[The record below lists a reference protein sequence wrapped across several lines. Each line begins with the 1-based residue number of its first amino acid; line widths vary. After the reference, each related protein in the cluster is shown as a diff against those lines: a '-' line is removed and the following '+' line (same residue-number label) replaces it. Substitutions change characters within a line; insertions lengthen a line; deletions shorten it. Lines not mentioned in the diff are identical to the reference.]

1 MSEKDIPVYMPDKD
15 AEKFLLFQEHYDV
28 FCLLLEAHVFDV
40 RNGSVTM
47 HMDNNGAIKAINRLD
62 VLYSHRHVS

>member
-1 MSEKDIPVYMPDKD
+1 MSEKDIPIYVADEE
-15 AEKFLLFQEHYDV
+15 AAKFLLFQQHYDV

-47 HMDNNGAIKAINRLD
+47 HMDNDGAIKAINRLD